1 MDDNIC
7 SRREGL
13 WKRRG
18 RIKLSKGSCSD
29 TQVGEHSATTTITP
43 DGDISGRNLQHGF
56 TTHCS
61 TAYYKEVADTSKS
74 FDEFT
79 MGSSSSSR
87 NALTEVIRADV
98 PPQPTL
104 FKAWADA
111 YMTQAFHHCPIV
123 DEKDILNPTS
133 STILHRS
140 ICLVGNAMRHDPNGP
155 TLAQEYYQKI
165 KLLIYADQ
173 ERDVVQLLKALCL
186 ISLWSSKPSN
196 PISLDGCWHWI
207 GVATRLAF
215 EMGLHRESTYQNRP
229 NASSLRRIFWQLRVR
244 ISQLIHE
251 EEC

>member
-13 WKRRG
+13 RKKGDRTKPSKR
-18 RIKLSKGSCSD
+18 SCSD
-29 TQVGEHSATTTITP
+29 TQVGEDLATTTITP
-43 DGDISGRNLQHGF
+43 DGEISERNLQHGF

-61 TAYYKEVADTSKS
+61 TAYYKEVANTSKS
-74 FDEFT
+74 FNEPT
-79 MGSSSSSR
+79 MGSSSYQR
-87 NALTEVIRADV
+87 KALREVIGADV
-98 PPQPTL
+98 PPRPTL

-111 YMTQAFHHCPIV
+111 YMTQAFHHCPII
-123 DEKDILNPTS
+123 DKKDILNPTS

-155 TLAQEYYQKI
+155 TLAQEYYEKI

-186 ISLWSSKPSN
+186 ISLWNSKPSN

-215 EMGLHRESTYQNRP
+215 EMGLHRESTYRNRP
-229 NASSLRRIFWQLRVR
+229 NTSSLRRIFWQLHVR
-244 ISQLIHE
+244 ISQFKS
-251 EEC
+251 